1 MVHILEVTVMLISLD
16 TQSRIMN
23 GNSYAKFVIYFS
35 YYYNTNQ

>member
-23 GNSYAKFVIYFS
+23 GNSYVKFVTNFS